1 MMLKCEMSFVC
12 DKKWTDLTAT
22 EFDATRFCGDCKQ
35 NVFIVKTELQFLIA
49 RAFKRCVAIADDNN
63 FIGVIG
69 QTSAFDWMEQEVKE
83 ISVSLSKPIDAARRM
98 QLRLLF
104 PAIFDNADNECHL
117 MSGEFV
123 RVGTFDAEKIKFLQH
138 EIDAVGA
145 ELCVHAA

>member
-1 MMLKCEMSFVC
+1 MLKCEMSFVC
-12 DKKWTDLTAT
+12 DKKWTDLAAT
-22 EFDATRFCGDCKQ
+22 DFDATRFCGDCKQ

-63 FIGVIG
+63 FIAVIG
-69 QTSAFDWMEQEVKE
+69 QTSALDWMEQEVKE
-83 ISVSLSKPIDAARRM
+83 ISVSLSRPIDADRRM

-104 PAIFDNADNECHL
+104 PAIFDNAENECHL
-117 MSGEFV
+117 MSGGFV

-138 EIDAVGA
+138 EIDAVLA